1 MVDSRCSSSNP
12 LNCDYIEPIMVISP
26 TPPVYP
32 QTGDSDDLPLLSPVH
47 RLQTRAKR
55 ERAAGL
61 HFDKRDQMFFSND
74 QIDLVSADFETMSFN

>member
-1 MVDSRCSSSNP
+1 MLDSRRSSGNP
-12 LNCDYIEPIMVISP
+12 LYGYQIEPIVVISS
-26 TPPVYP
+26 TKPVHP
-32 QTGDSDDLPLLSPVH
+32 QTCYPDNVPLLSPVH

-74 QIDLVSADFETMSFN
+74 QIDLMSTDFETMSFN